1 MDIKIT
7 PKKLSGTVNIP
18 SSKSMTHRMLICAAL
33 SDGISEISNI
43 TFSKD
48 IYATINALESSG
60 AKIKLNR
67 KTITDVGSSKKKI
80 KKSDICMS

>member
-43 TFSKD
+43 TFSKLLYGLVD
-48 IYATINALESSG
+48 SFWRKAFHAALVQNTAPISSQRKNSGTLIKNA
-60 AKIKLNR
+60 
-67 KTITDVGSSKKKI
+67 
-80 KKSDICMS
+80 

>member
-7 PKKLSGTVNIP
+7 PSKLIGTVNIP

-33 SDGISEISNI
+33 ANGQSKISNI

-48 IYATINALESSG
+48 IGNILRRSPREKQARRSQNF
-60 AKIKLNR
+60 
-67 KTITDVGSSKKKI
+67 
-80 KKSDICMS
+80 